1 MAYLEKANWV
11 VLVVAAGTL
20 VTYGAA
26 VWLQLL
32 ARPAAEIAWVEPMAW
47 SIVVFVVTIV
57 AGMVAVA
64 ASNPKEADRKDQRDR
79 DIDRFGERVANAIV
93 VTGSGAGLILAM
105 ADADTFWIGN
115 AIYLF
120 AVAGSL
126 GGAVTKV
133 AAYHGPFQQW

>member
-11 VLVVAAGTL
+11 VLIVAVGTL
-20 VTYGAA
+20 ITYGAA

-32 ARPAAEIAWVEPMAW
+32 ARPAAEIGWVEPMVW
-47 SIVVFVVTIV
+47 SIVAFVATIIV
-57 AGMVAVA
+57 GMVVAA
-64 ASNPKEADRKDQRDR
+64 ASNPLEADRKDQRDR
-79 DIDRFGERVANAIV
+79 EIDRFGERVANGIV

-105 ADADTFWIGN
+105 VDADTFWIGN

-120 AVAGSL
+120 AVVGSL

-133 AAYHGPFQQW
+133 VAYHGPFQQW